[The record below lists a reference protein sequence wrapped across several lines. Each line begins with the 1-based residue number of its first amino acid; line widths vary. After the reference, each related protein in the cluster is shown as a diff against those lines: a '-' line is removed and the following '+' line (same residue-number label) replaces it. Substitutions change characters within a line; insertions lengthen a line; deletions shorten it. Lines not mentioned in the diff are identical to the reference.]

1 LKLRS
6 LWLAAGWAMVAAI
19 VYGSVMHSPPS
30 LGFAQGD
37 KIEHLGS
44 YGLVMFWFCQLYAGR
59 RIRLGYALGFV
70 ALGVALEFVQGWL
83 GYRDFEVADMV
94 ADAAGVALGWGAAL
108 IFPAA
113 LPGAGKGTR
122 SPGR

>member
-1 LKLRS
+1 MRS

-30 LGFAQGD
+30 LGFEQSD
-37 KIEHLGS
+37 KLEHLGS
-44 YGLVMFWFCQLYAGR
+44 YGLVTFWFCQLYLER
-59 RIRLGYALGFV
+59 RVRLGYALGFA

-94 ADAAGVALGWGAAL
+94 ADAGVALGWTAAV
-108 IFPAA
+108 IFPTA
-113 LPGAGKGTR
+113 LPGAGTR
-122 SPGR
+122 RR

>member
-1 LKLRS
+1 LKLRR
-6 LWLAAGWAMVAAI
+6 LWLAAGWAMVAGI

-37 KIEHLGS
+37 KLEHLGS
-44 YGLVMFWFCQLYAGR
+44 YGLVMFWFCQLYPGQRVRAA
-59 RIRLGYALGFV
+59 YALGFV

-108 IFPAA
+108 IFPTA
-113 LPGAGKGTR
+113 LPGAGTETR
-122 SPGR
+122 SPDR

>member
-1 LKLRS
+1 LKLRA
-6 LWLAAGWAMVAAI
+6 LWLAAGWAMVAGI

-37 KIEHLGS
+37 KLEHLGS
-44 YGLVMFWFCQLYAGR
+44 YVLVMFWFCQLYAAR
-59 RIRLGYALGFV
+59 RARVGYALGFV

-108 IFPAA
+108 AFPGA
-113 LPGAGKGTR
+113 LPRTR
-122 SPGR
+122 

>member
-1 LKLRS
+1 MKLRS

-94 ADAAGVALGWGAAL
+94 ADAAGVALGWATAL
-108 IFPAA
+108 VFPRT
-113 LPGAGKGTR
+113 LPGMR
-122 SPGR
+122 